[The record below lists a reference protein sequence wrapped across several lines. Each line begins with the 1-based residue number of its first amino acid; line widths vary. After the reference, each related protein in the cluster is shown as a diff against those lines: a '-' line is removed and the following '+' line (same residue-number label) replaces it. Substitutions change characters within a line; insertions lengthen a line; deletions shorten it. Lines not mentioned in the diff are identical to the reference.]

1 MDLAKIVSPGM
12 SRRLDALSQAAAAFC
27 GVLVDGDTDRK
38 DGEPSSSVPYG
49 VKNQVIRGAAEIL
62 ETAGYSVCVPYV
74 ENRKPGRIRRCTL
87 SDCKCSQCKYQ
98 GEQNE
103 RERVL
108 DVIEQALAMS
118 EYQVLDGS
126 DDEII
131 IRSGKQQMDMAVQI
145 KEIK

>member
-27 GVLVDGDTDRK
+27 GVLVDGDTDK
-38 DGEPSSSVPYG
+38 KNGELGSSFTYS
-49 VKNQVIRGAAEIL
+49 VKNQVIRSAAEIL

-108 DVIEQALAMS
+108 ECD
-118 EYQVLDGS
+118 
-126 DDEII
+126 
-131 IRSGKQQMDMAVQI
+131 
-145 KEIK
+145 